1 VSEFRELTSLLE
13 PKSRHRNT
21 LTTILGAISQFAF
34 TSKELIQAFDINPF
48 SVSNKAAKQAT
59 GNCDRS

>member
-34 TSKELIQAFDINPF
+34 ASKELIQSFDINPF
-48 SVSNKAAKQAT
+48 SVSKQGGKA
-59 GNCDRS
+59 GNR